1 MLQNR
6 IERFYLGV
14 HRFAPLAATWIELDW
29 LNIGQVRKIEMMRLM
44 NRIALMPESRL
55 PKKVLRWE
63 VINGCCAWLGE
74 VLDICK
80 ELEIPSP
87 IGPYMSLY
95 TYDIE
100 VLEKRALHNARVDW
114 RQQVPMK
121 SKLCTYAQVRDFTI
135 NAQLV
140 TLNLPRG
147 QRSAIAKL
155 FRGFCPSKLKWGGS
169 ITQNGNSDFVSN
181 ATQVKLKMKLIL

>member
-1 MLQNR
+1 M
-6 IERFYLGV
+6 
-14 HRFAPLAATWIELDW
+14 DW

-44 NRIALMPESRL
+44 NRISLMSESRL

-63 VINGCCAWLGE
+63 VINGCNAWLGE
-74 VLDICK
+74 VLDVCK

-100 VLEKRALHNARVDW
+100 VLEKRALCNAQEEW
-114 RQQVPMK
+114 RQQVPIK
-121 SKLCTYAQVRDFTI
+121 SKLGTYAYVRDFTI

-140 TLNLPRG
+140 TFNLPRG
-147 QRSAIAKL
+147 QRSVIAKL
-155 FRGFCPSKLKWGGS
+155 LCGILPIQIEVGRFNNTKWELRFCKQCSSGK
-169 ITQNGNSDFVSN
+169 IEDETHC
-181 ATQVKLKMKLIL
+181 LIDCEKFKYA